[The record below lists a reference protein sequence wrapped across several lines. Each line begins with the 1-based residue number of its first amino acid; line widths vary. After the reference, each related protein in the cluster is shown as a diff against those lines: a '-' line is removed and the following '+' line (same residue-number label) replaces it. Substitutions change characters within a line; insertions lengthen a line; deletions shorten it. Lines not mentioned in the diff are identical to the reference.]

1 MWINFDLVF
10 CYSAMSDTMVVCW
23 CQIWRMLKN
32 DGCLLG
38 AMFGGETLHE
48 MRVALQLAETERQG
62 VSVSTYH
69 PHPCRTSYV
78 FEVIGH

>member
-1 MWINFDLVF
+1 
-10 CYSAMSDTMVVCW
+10 
-23 CQIWRMLKN
+23 MLKN

-62 VSVSTYH
+62 VSVSAYR
-69 PHPCRTSYV
+69 PHLCRTSYV